1 MRKEI
6 KKNYIGVSGDK
17 GSFSEEAA
25 ILYSAG
31 SGLEPK
37 IVYLIDMEGVLSA
50 LNIGT
55 IDLGIF
61 PVVNSRG
68 GLVHPAFKAMG
79 KYKFKMIDEV
89 WLDVKQNL
97 LSKKDMKKSDIKA
110 IASHSQALAQ
120 CERYLEKE
128 FSKIK
133 LIEWE
138 DTAKAA
144 RDLATGK
151 LNKNVAVI
159 APARCAQMYNLQV
172 LDRNIQDTHPNL
184 TTFIVVKK
192 INLEILSETVILNNN
207 TLQDLRR
214 SIEKIDNNII
224 KLLSMRFKIA
234 KNIGI
239 LKQKNG
245 LRIVNH
251 DREKN
256 LMNLHH
262 KYSQQNKIDE
272 KFIDKIFNL
281 VIKHSRTVQKKNI

>member
-6 KKNYIGVSGDK
+6 KKIHIGVSGDN

-31 SGLEPK
+31 SGLEHK

-89 WLDVKQNL
+89 WLDVKQSL
-97 LSKKDMKKSDIKA
+97 LSKKNITKA
-110 IASHSQALAQ
+110 EIRAVASHSQALTQ

-128 FSKIK
+128 FPKIK

-144 RDLATGK
+144 RDLAEGK
-151 LNKNVAVI
+151 LKKNVAVI
-159 APARCAQMYNLQV
+159 APARCAEMYGLQV

-184 TTFIVVKK
+184 TTFIVVRK
-192 INLEILSETVILNNN
+192 I
-207 TLQDLRR
+207 
-214 SIEKIDNNII
+214 
-224 KLLSMRFKIA
+224 
-234 KNIGI
+234 
-239 LKQKNG
+239 
-245 LRIVNH
+245 
-251 DREKN
+251 
-256 LMNLHH
+256 
-262 KYSQQNKIDE
+262 
-272 KFIDKIFNL
+272 
-281 VIKHSRTVQKKNI
+281 

>member
-1 MRKEI
+1 MRKKI
-6 KKNYIGVSGDK
+6 KKIHIGVSGDK

-31 SGLEPK
+31 SGLEHK

-50 LNIGT
+50 LNASA

-79 KYKFKMIDEV
+79 TYQFKMIDEI
-89 WLDVKQNL
+89 WLDVKQSL
-97 LSKKDMKKSDIKA
+97 LSKKNITKANIKA
-110 IASHSQALAQ
+110 VASHSQALAQ

-128 FSKIK
+128 FPKIK

-144 RDLATGK
+144 RDLAEGK
-151 LNKNVAVI
+151 IKRNVAVI
-159 APARCAQMYNLQV
+159 APARCAQMYGLQV

-192 INLEILSETVILNNN
+192 H
-207 TLQDLRR
+207 DPF
-214 SIEKIDNNII
+214 D
-224 KLLSMRFKIA
+224 
-234 KNIGI
+234 KNSG
-239 LKQKNG
+239 
-245 LRIVNH
+245 
-251 DREKN
+251 
-256 LMNLHH
+256 
-262 KYSQQNKIDE
+262 SW
-272 KFIDKIFNL
+272 
-281 VIKHSRTVQKKNI
+281 